1 MLDIEEIL
9 ATERMFDQNKLDVR
23 TITMGI
29 SLLGCV
35 SDDEKTLLTRIYDT
49 ICQKAEH
56 LTEVSHDISREYG
69 VPIINRR
76 ISVTPVAL
84 IAGGTNAKSYV
95 PIAETLQK
103 AADVVGVD
111 ILGGFSA
118 LVDRGMS
125 SSDKILID
133 SIPEVLAVTKS
144 ICSSVAIGSTKAGIN
159 MDAVKRMGEIVK
171 ETAEITKDQDAYG
184 CTKLVEFCNAVEDN
198 PFMAGAFHG
207 VTQGDT
213 AIHVGVSGPGV
224 VKRAL
229 EDVKGAPLNVVAKTI
244 KNTAFMITRLGQM
257 VAEAAVDR
265 LHAPF
270 GIIDL
275 SLAPTSAVG
284 DSVAQVLE
292 EMGLESCGGPGTTAA
307 LALLN
312 DAVKK
317 GGLMTS
323 RRLVRRK
330 AVTGAV
336 TGRSAPIRPN
346 VSPLSAGLPALP
358 EPSSSPS
365 TCCLLFW
372 GAFGQPVRGPWP
384 FRKPPM
390 ASSTASACATACPWP
405 MTYRRLCRRL
415 MGRSSAGSRM
425 GQTRWNG
432 SLPGRAKPC
441 AA

>member
-133 SIPEVLAVTKS
+133 SIPEALAVTKS

-307 LALLN
+307 LALWPMWTN
-312 DAVKK
+312 RPGWQAQHRQAV
-317 GGLMTS
+317 GSDRTIENVAVLAGVAQSVRPRPTWQS
-323 RRLVRRK
+323 RVCCACRVP
-330 AVTGAV
+330 
-336 TGRSAPIRPN
+336 RS
-346 VSPLSAGLPALP
+346 PALWFYSVP
-358 EPSSSPS
+358 PRSVLP
-365 TCCLLFW
+365 CMG
-372 GAFGQPVRGPWP
+372 GARHAPW
-384 FRKPPM
+384 
-390 ASSTASACATACPWP
+390 AQAA
-405 MTYRRLCRRL
+405 
-415 MGRSSAGSRM
+415 
-425 GQTRWNG
+425 
-432 SLPGRAKPC
+432 RA
-441 AA
+441 A